1 LNVVR
6 RSVKR
11 PSFFVITL
19 LSWLLVGCTMVD
31 NFSWP
36 GLTTDGQHAYVAYGP
51 GIVAYDVE
59 AREVTWVYAP
69 DPGRVNFF
77 AVPSLADGRLI
88 IGDYGAPGGFIDPS
102 VTVTIYA
109 LENGSR
115 PEPAVLWT
123 KSDLAKDRI
132 VAPALQVGNRV
143 FIGTADNQLL
153 ALDAETGEMLW
164 PESFQSGH
172 SIWGSPT
179 YKDVSFFSTRLD
191 RQVDGVL
198 FITSLDR
205 SVYALEAETGELL
218 WQRTLGGAIASQA
231 IVNDGLV
238 YVSSFARGVHALSIE
253 TGEEQWLAPAD
264 DWVWGAPV
272 LDNNTLYFASAQ
284 GDVHAI
290 DARTGE
296 ELWRQEILGAIQT
309 TPAIHGDM
317 LYIASERRGE
327 NGGGLLTA
335 LSLSDNGRQVWQNN
349 TPDPLYT
356 TPVVVGD
363 SVVVALQSDNAL
375 LIGFNLETGVQQW
388 ILPPPDL

>member
-6 RSVKR
+6 RSVSR
-11 PSFFVITL
+11 PSFFAIIL

-31 NFSWP
+31 NLSWP
-36 GLTTDGQHAYVAYGP
+36 GLMTDGQQAYVSYGR

-77 AVPSLADGRLI
+77 AAPSLADGRLI
-88 IGDYGAPGGFIDPS
+88 VGDYGAPGGFFSPN

-115 PEPAVLWT
+115 PEPVLLWT
-123 KSDLAKDRI
+123 EENLATDRI

-143 FIGTADNQLL
+143 YIGTADNQLL
-153 ALDAETGEMLW
+153 ALNAETGALIW
-164 PESFQSGH
+164 QFQTGH
-172 SIWGSPT
+172 SVWGAPT
-179 YKDVSFFSTRLD
+179 YKDGR
-191 RQVDGVL
+191 L

-205 SVYALEAETGELL
+205 SVYVLEAETGELI
-218 WQRTLGGAIASQA
+218 WQRTLDGAVASQA
-231 IVNDGLV
+231 VVNEDLV
-238 YVSSFARGVHALSIE
+238 YVSSFARSVHALSVE
-253 TGEEQWLAPAD
+253 TGEEQWRAAAD

-272 LDNNTLYFASAQ
+272 LDNGILYFASAQ
-284 GDVHAI
+284 GDVHAVN
-290 DARTGE
+290 AQTGE

-309 TPAIHGDM
+309 TPVVHGDM
-317 LYIASERRGE
+317 LYVASERRGE

-335 LSLSDNGRQVWQNN
+335 LSLTENGRQVWQNN
-349 TPDPLYT
+349 TPEPLYT
-356 TPVVVGD
+356 TPVIVGD
-363 SVVVALQSDNAL
+363 SVVVALQSDNTL
-375 LIGFNLETGVQQW
+375 LMGFNLETGVQQW